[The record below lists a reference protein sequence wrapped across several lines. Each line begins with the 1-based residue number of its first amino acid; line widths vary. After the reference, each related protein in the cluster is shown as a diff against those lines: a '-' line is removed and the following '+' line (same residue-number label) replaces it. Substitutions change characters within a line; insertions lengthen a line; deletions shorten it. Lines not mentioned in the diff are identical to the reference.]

1 MRSTMIAVPLLL
13 VFLFAPMATFASA
26 EGPAL
31 QEANIDLKDKAS
43 LQRGAK
49 YFTNYCMSCHSLQ
62 YMRYNRMA
70 ADLDIPEDE
79 LTENLIFGD
88 AKPGDLMTNSM
99 RSEDGLKWFGKVV
112 PDLTLVTRWRSP
124 DWVYTYL
131 KSYYVD
137 ETRPYGVNNLIFDK
151 VGMPHPLI
159 NLQGIQMP
167 IYAEAHGADEG
178 AAHNAAMHV
187 VGVELVEPGELSV
200 EEYDTMVRDLTNF
213 LTYVGEPYKL
223 ERRSLGL
230 YVLLFLG
237 LLFILAFYL
246 KKEYWKDVH

>member
-1 MRSTMIAVPLLL
+1 MRSAIIAASLLL
-13 VFLFAPMATFASA
+13 AFLIAPMAAVASA

-49 YFTNYCMSCHSLQ
+49 YFANYCMGCHSLQ

-79 LTENLIFGD
+79 LTQNLIFGD
-88 AKPGDLMTNSM
+88 AKPGDLMTVAM
-99 RSEDGLKWFGKVV
+99 RPDDGLNWFGKVV

-137 ETRPYGVNNLIFDK
+137 DSRPYGVNNLIFDK
-151 VGMPHPLI
+151 VGMPHALI
-159 NLQGIQMP
+159 NLQGIQVP
-167 IYAEAHGADEG
+167 VYAESHAAEG
-178 AAHNAAMHV
+178 AAPHV
-187 VGVELVEPGELSV
+187 VGVELVEPGVLTV
-200 EEYDTMVRDLTNF
+200 EEYDTMVRDLTNY

-237 LLFILAFYL
+237 LLFILTYYL
-246 KKEYWKDVH
+246 KKEYWKDIH

>member
-1 MRSTMIAVPLLL
+1 MRSAIIATSALLAVL
-13 VFLFAPMATFASA
+13 VAPISAFASA
-26 EGPAL
+26 GGPAL
-31 QEANIDLKDKAS
+31 QEANIDLTDKAS

-49 YFTNYCMSCHSLQ
+49 YFANYCMGCHSLQ

-88 AKPGDLMTNSM
+88 AKPGDLMTVSM
-99 RSEDGLKWFGKVV
+99 SPDDGLKWFGKVV

-131 KSYYVD
+131 KSFYVD
-137 ETRPYGVNNLIFDK
+137 DSRPYGVNNLIFDK
-151 VGMPHPLI
+151 VGMPHALI
-159 NLQGIQMP
+159 NLQGIQVP
-167 IYAEAHGADEG
+167 VYAESHAAEG
-178 AAHNAAMHV
+178 AAPHL
-187 VGVELVEPGELSV
+187 VGVELVEPGELTV
-200 EEYDTMVRDLTNF
+200 EEYDTMVRDLTNY

-237 LLFILAFYL
+237 LLFILTYYL
-246 KKEYWKDVH
+246 KKEYWKDIH

>member
-1 MRSTMIAVPLLL
+1 MRSAIIVSGLLL
-13 VFLFAPMATFASA
+13 TLLGGPLSAFAATGH
-26 EGPAL
+26 GPAL

-49 YFTNYCMSCHSLQ
+49 YFANYCMGCHSLQ

-79 LTENLIFGD
+79 LVQNLIFGD
-88 AKPGDLMTNSM
+88 AKPGDLMTNAL
-99 RSEDGLKWFGKVV
+99 RPDDGVKWFGTAV

-137 ETRPYGVNNLIFDK
+137 DSRPYGVNNLVFDK
-151 VGMPHPLI
+151 VGMPHALI
-159 NLQGIQMP
+159 NLQGIQEP
-167 IYAEAHGADEG
+167 VYAEGHEPGSAL
-178 AAHNAAMHV
+178 HV
-187 VGVELVEPGELSV
+187 VGVELVEPGELTV

-213 LTYVGEPYKL
+213 LTYVGEPFKL

-237 LLFILAFYL
+237 VLFILAYYL

>member
-1 MRSTMIAVPLLL
+1 MRSAIIATSALLAVLVAPLS
-13 VFLFAPMATFASA
+13 AFASA
-26 EGPAL
+26 DGPAL

-49 YFTNYCMSCHSLQ
+49 YFANYCMGCHSLQ

-79 LTENLIFGD
+79 LTQNLIFGD
-88 AKPGDLMTNSM
+88 AKPGDLMTVAM
-99 RSEDGLKWFGKVV
+99 TPDDGLKWFGKVV

-137 ETRPYGVNNLIFDK
+137 DSRPYGVNNLIFDK
-151 VGMPHPLI
+151 VGMPHALI
-159 NLQGIQMP
+159 NLQGIQAP
-167 IYAEAHGADEG
+167 VYAESHAAEGGGGAP
-178 AAHNAAMHV
+178 HV
-187 VGVELVEPGELSV
+187 VGVELVEPGELTV
-200 EEYDTMVRDLTNF
+200 EEYDTMVRDLTNY

-237 LLFILAFYL
+237 LLFILTYYL
-246 KKEYWKDVH
+246 KKEYWKDIH

>member
-1 MRSTMIAVPLLL
+1 MRSAIIAASLLFS
-13 VFLFAPMATFASA
+13 FLIAPMAAFASA
-26 EGPAL
+26 EGPEL

-49 YFTNYCMSCHSLQ
+49 YFANYCMGCHSLQ

-88 AKPGDLMTNSM
+88 AKPGDLMTVAM
-99 RSEDGLKWFGKVV
+99 RPDDGLQWFGKVV

-137 ETRPYGVNNLIFDK
+137 DTRPYGVNNLVFDK

-159 NLQGIQMP
+159 HLQGIQVP
-167 IYAEAHGADEG
+167 VYAESHAAEGGAP
-178 AAHNAAMHV
+178 HV
-187 VGVELVEPGELSV
+187 VGVELVEPGELTV
-200 EEYDTMVRDLTNF
+200 EEYDTMVRDITNF

-237 LLFILAFYL
+237 LLFILTYYL